1 MGHLAAANYVNS
13 RMAARSKEIGPTLY
27 DPKNNTKYIRGD
39 FDALMAGQKAA
50 GDMMHL
56 ASQPLTP
63 DGQV

>member
-1 MGHLAAANYVNS
+1 
-13 RMAARSKEIGPTLY
+13 MAARSKEIGPTIY
-27 DPKNNTKYIRGD
+27 DPKYNHKYVRGD

-56 ASQPLTP
+56 ASQPLVS